1 MKSLAYTNEVL
12 ATSKRKIL
20 DSDPMDKDKV
30 IKEINEINRILAKE
44 LDNREELLNNIRQ
57 TCVRDVISLPGF
69 HKLNESEECNRS
81 LTFSKSYGNPDKIET
96 NEEHEFA
103 RRHTLVHLKSNSICT
118 WIPKNSCSSLRYS
131 IAVSNGAISGI
142 GDIDWIH
149 KNNSSF
155 TASNKELLT
164 ANYSFVIL
172 RNPFKRLLSFYCDKL
187 CNTGNNA
194 NDESYKVTQSIM
206 GTDAKTTFDEF
217 VEILWRNSSLKKA
230 NEHIQDQ
237 CDFLIY
243 RKYHEYFALEQYKSA
258 ATRIKERT
266 GLTLEDVRPYN
277 TIHTSYGCSE
287 SDELSYETPAEFI
300 GTALAESRKAK
311 AEHMYNSE
319 MIKKVGSLYLSDILM
334 YLKTVDNSEEE
345 MGPWLRE
352 MC

>member
-1 MKSLAYTNEVL
+1 MRFLPQARAKFLES
-12 ATSKRKIL
+12 
-20 DSDPMDKDKV
+20 DSMDKDK
-30 IKEINEINRILAKE
+30 IIQEINEINRKLAKD
-44 LDNREELLNNIRQ
+44 LDNHEELLNNIRQ
-57 TCVRDVISLPGF
+57 TCVKDVISLPGF
-69 HKLNESEECNRS
+69 FKLNKPDEDNRS
-81 LTFSKSYGNPDKIET
+81 LTFSKSFGNPDKIEK

-131 IAVSNGAISGI
+131 IAVSNGAITGI

-187 CNTGNNA
+187 CNTGKNA
-194 NDESYKVTQSIM
+194 NDKSYEVTKSLM
-206 GTDAKTTFDEF
+206 GTDSKTTFADF

-230 NEHIQDQ
+230 NEHTQDQ

-243 RKYHEYFALEQYKSA
+243 RKYHDYFALEQYKSA
-258 ATRIKERT
+258 ATGIQART

-287 SDELSYETPAEFI
+287 SDELSYETPAELI
-300 GTALAESRKAK
+300 GKALAESRKAK